1 MDYFSPQLYIQYS
14 TIDTHIIDLYSMYCL
29 PGIHERE
36 RGDAIE
42 FIDRK

>member
-1 MDYFSPQLYIQYS
+1 MDYFSPQLYIQYNRY
-14 TIDTHIIDLYSMYCL
+14 TLDLYSMYCL